1 VGAVNV
7 GASLDLEAI
16 FAQAVE
22 DHQAGRLSE
31 AVARYAQVLALK
43 PDLTAAHIN
52 LGNAFSEQGKLEE
65 AENSYRRALSLR
77 PDLADAHN
85 NLGTILFE
93 RDQLDA
99 ALECYH
105 RAIGLDPEYADAY
118 NNLGIALHQK
128 GRLEAAESSIRKGLS
143 LNPGVAEAHDS
154 LGTVLWEQG
163 RLEDALASASQ
174 AVALAPHCTRALNNF
189 GAILKDLGR
198 LDEALGVYRRLL
210 QIEPKSTGAL
220 NGLAEAL
227 AASGDAVRALDT
239 IIRSLNIAASTKAKR
254 IFVDIVKSR
263 SWTSDNAQLRAVMIR
278 ALAEAWERPS
288 ELAHT
293 SASLIKHCVQTGAC
307 VARAAHAWPRHLPAS
322 ELFGIGGLAA
332 LAEDGLLCTMLV
344 SANNADADIE
354 RFLTMARR
362 ALLEAGINNDAG
374 STGLP
379 FYAALANQCFLN
391 DYVFIYDEDE
401 IRRAENLRDILVGAL
416 QAGRTIAPI
425 QLLAVAAYFPLH
437 SLPGAARLLEEAWD
451 EPVTAVMM
459 QQVREPQE
467 EAGIRATIPRL
478 TPIERE
484 VSRRVRN
491 QYEENPYPR
500 WVRIPQIEKA
510 STISGY
516 LCRKFPFASFQ
527 RQSSYEIAE
536 ILCACCGAG
545 QMALEIAQS
554 LKGRILGVDLSLKS
568 LGYAKRKALELGI
581 SSIEFAQADV
591 MELSAL
597 GRSFDL
603 VECSGALHYF
613 ADPFAGWRVLL
624 SLLRPGGYMLLG
636 LYSKIARRGVMAM
649 RERIAQ
655 WDYGSSP
662 DDIRR
667 CRQDLR
673 DLDKMPDLG
682 ILNTYD
688 FFGVSTCRDLL
699 FHVQEQQIELG
710 AIAAFLRE
718 NGLTFLGFETDN
730 ATLEAY
736 RRRFPDDAAATNL
749 DHWQTFENDN
759 PETFSRMYMFWI
771 QKAAPP

>member
-1 VGAVNV
+1 M
-7 GASLDLEAI
+7 DLEAI
-16 FAQAVE
+16 FTQAVE

-31 AVARYAQVLALK
+31 AVARYVQVLALK
-43 PDLTAAHIN
+43 PDLTAAHNN
-52 LGNAFSEQGKLEE
+52 LGNALSEQGKLEE
-65 AENSYRRALSLR
+65 AEVSYRRALFLR
-77 PDLADAHN
+77 PQLADAHN

-93 RDQLDA
+93 RDQLDE
-99 ALECYH
+99 ALECYR

-118 NNLGIALHQK
+118 NNLGIVLHRK
-128 GRLEAAESSIRKGLS
+128 GRSDEAENSIRKALS
-143 LNPGVAEAHDS
+143 LKPGLAEAHDN

-163 RLEDALASASQ
+163 RLEDALASAGQ
-174 AVALAPHCTRALNNF
+174 AVVLAPRCTRALNNV

-198 LDEALGVYRRLL
+198 LDEAVGVYRRLL
-210 QIEPKSTGAL
+210 QISSKSTDAL

-227 AASGDAVRALDT
+227 AAGGDAVRALET
-239 IIRSLNIAASTKAKR
+239 IIQSLKISISTKAKR

-263 SWTSDNAQLRAVMIR
+263 SWTSDNAELRTAMIH
-278 ALAEAWERPS
+278 ALAEAWARPS
-288 ELAHT
+288 ELVHT
-293 SASLIKHCVQTGAC
+293 SASLIKHRAQTGAC
-307 VARAAHAWPRHLPAS
+307 VARAARAWPRHLPAS

-332 LAEDGLLCTMLV
+332 LAKDELLCTLLI
-344 SANNADADIE
+344 SAHNADTDIE

-362 ALLEAGINNDAG
+362 ALLETGINIDADD
-374 STGLP
+374 TGLP

-401 IRRAENLRDILVGAL
+401 IRQAENLRDALVRDL
-416 QAGRTIAPI
+416 EAGRVITPI

-437 SLPGAARLLEEAWD
+437 SLPGAARLLEAAWA
-451 EPVTAVMM
+451 EPVTAVVM

-467 EAGIRATIPRL
+467 EAQIRATIPRW

-510 STISGY
+510 STVSGY

-527 RQSSYEIAE
+527 RQSSYEVAE
-536 ILCACCGAG
+536 ILSACCGAG

-554 LKGRILGVDLSLKS
+554 LKGRVLGVDLSLKS
-568 LGYAKRKALELGI
+568 LGYAKRKALEFGI

-591 MELSAL
+591 MELGAL
-597 GRSFDL
+597 GRTFDL

-624 SLLRPGGYMLLG
+624 TLLRPGGHMLLG
-636 LYSKIARRGVMAM
+636 LYSKVARRGVMAM

-655 WDYGSSP
+655 WGYGPSAN
-662 DDIRR
+662 DIRR

-673 DLDKMPDLG
+673 DLDKNPDLG

-699 FHVQEQQIELG
+699 FHVQEQQIELH

-736 RRRFPDDAAATNL
+736 RRRFPNDAAATNL

-759 PETFSRMYMFWI
+759 PQTFSRMYMFWI

>member
-1 VGAVNV
+1 ME
-7 GASLDLEAI
+7 LEAI

-31 AVARYAQVLALK
+31 AVAGYVQVLALK
-43 PDLTAAHIN
+43 PDLTAAHNN
-52 LGNAFSEQGKLEE
+52 LGYALTEQGKPDE
-65 AENSYRRALSLR
+65 AEVSYRRALFLR
-77 PDLADAHN
+77 PELADAHN

-93 RDQLDA
+93 RDQLEE
-99 ALECYH
+99 ALECYR
-105 RAIGLDPEYADAY
+105 RAIGLDPDYADAY
-118 NNLGIALHQK
+118 NNLGIALHRK
-128 GRLEAAESSIRKGLS
+128 GRLDEAENSIRKGLS
-143 LNPGVAEAHDS
+143 LEPGVAEAHDS

-163 RLEDALASASQ
+163 RLEEALASAGQ
-174 AVALAPHCTRALNNF
+174 AVLLAPRFARALNNM

-198 LDEALGVYRRLL
+198 LDEALAVYRRLL
-210 QIEPKSTGAL
+210 QIEPKSTDAL

-227 AASGDAVRALDT
+227 AAGGDAARALEA
-239 IIRSLNIAASTKAKR
+239 IIQSLNITTSTKAKR

-263 SWTSDNAQLRAVMIR
+263 SWISDNAQLRAAMIR

-293 SASLIKHCVQTGAC
+293 SASLIKHRAQTGAC
-307 VARAAHAWPRHLPAS
+307 VARAARAWPRHLPAS

-332 LAEDGLLCTMLV
+332 LAEDELLCTLLV
-344 SANNADADIE
+344 SANNADINIE

-362 ALLEAGINNDAG
+362 ALLEAGINNDADD
-374 STGLP
+374 TGLP

-401 IRRAENLRDILVGAL
+401 FRQAENLRDTLVRAL
-416 QAGRTIAPI
+416 EAGRIITSI

-437 SLPGAARLLEEAWD
+437 SLPGAARLLEATWA
-451 EPVTAVMM
+451 EPVTAVVM

-467 EAGIRATIPRL
+467 ETRIRATIPRL

-510 STISGY
+510 STVSGY

-527 RQSSYEIAE
+527 RQSSYEVAE

-568 LGYAKRKALELGI
+568 LGYAKRKALELDI

-591 MELSAL
+591 MELGAL

-603 VECSGALHYF
+603 VECSGALHYL
-613 ADPFAGWRVLL
+613 ADPFAGWRILL
-624 SLLRPGGYMLLG
+624 SLLRPGGHMLLG
-636 LYSKIARRGVMAM
+636 LYSKVARRGIMAM

-662 DDIRR
+662 NDIRR

-673 DLDKMPDLG
+673 DLEKRPDLG

-699 FHVQEQQIELG
+699 FHVQEQQIELHE
-710 AIAAFLRE
+710 IAAFLRE
-718 NGLTFLGFETDN
+718 NGLTFLGFETDK
-730 ATLEAY
+730 ATLQAY

-759 PETFSRMYMFWI
+759 PETFTRMYMFWI

>member
-1 VGAVNV
+1 M
-7 GASLDLEAI
+7 DLEAI
-16 FAQAVE
+16 FARAVE

-31 AVARYAQVLALK
+31 AVAGYVQVLALK
-43 PDLTAAHIN
+43 PDLTAAHNN
-52 LGNAFSEQGKLEE
+52 LGYALSEQGKPEE
-65 AENSYRRALSLR
+65 AEVCYRRALSLG

-85 NLGTILFE
+85 NLGTVLFE
-93 RDQLDA
+93 RDQLDEA
-99 ALECYH
+99 IECYR
-105 RAIGLDPEYADAY
+105 RAIGLDPNFADAY
-118 NNLGIALHQK
+118 NNLGIALHRK
-128 GRLEAAESSIRKGLS
+128 GRLDEAENSIRKALS
-143 LNPGVAEAHDS
+143 LKPGVAEAHDS

-163 RLEDALASASQ
+163 RLADALASAAK
-174 AVALAPHCTRALNNF
+174 AVALAPHFTRALNNK

-198 LDEALGVYRRLL
+198 LDEALAVYRRIL
-210 QIEPKSTGAL
+210 QIEPNSTDAL

-227 AASGDAVRALDT
+227 AAGGDVGGALEAVMQ
-239 IIRSLNIAASTKAKR
+239 SLNIATSTKAKR
-254 IFVDIVKSR
+254 IFVEIVKSR
-263 SWTSDNAQLRAVMIR
+263 SWIGDNPQLRTAMIH

-293 SASLIKHCVQTGAC
+293 SASLIKHHAQTGAC
-307 VARAAHAWPRHLPAS
+307 VARAARAWPRNVSAS

-332 LAEDGLLCTMLV
+332 LAEDELLCTLLV
-344 SANNADADIE
+344 SANNADTDIE

-362 ALLEAGINNDAG
+362 ALLEAATNNDAG
-374 STGLP
+374 DTGLA

-391 DYVFIYDEDE
+391 DYVFIYGEDE
-401 IRRAENLRDILVGAL
+401 IRQAEILRDTLVQALDAGA
-416 QAGRTIAPI
+416 IVNPI
-425 QLLAVAAYFPLH
+425 QLLAVAAYCPLH
-437 SLPGAARLLEEAWD
+437 SLPGADRLLESAWA
-451 EPVTAVMM
+451 EPVTAVLM

-467 EAGIRATIPRL
+467 ETRIRATIPRL

-484 VSRRVRN
+484 VSRRVRS

-510 STISGY
+510 STVSGY

-527 RQSSYEIAE
+527 RQSRYEVAE

-568 LGYAKRKALELGI
+568 LGYAKRKAIELGI

-613 ADPFAGWRVLL
+613 ADPFAGWRILL
-624 SLLRPGGYMLLG
+624 SLLRPGGHMLLG
-636 LYSKIARRGVMAM
+636 LYSKVARRGVMAM

-655 WDYGSSP
+655 WGYGSSP

-673 DLDKMPDLG
+673 DLDKNPDLG

-699 FHVQEQQIELG
+699 FHVQEQQIELPE
-710 AIAAFLRE
+710 IADFLRD
-718 NGLTFLGFETDN
+718 NGLTFLGFETDK
-730 ATLEAY
+730 ATLQAY
-736 RRRFPDDAAATNL
+736 RRRFPDDPAATNL
-749 DHWQTFENDN
+749 DHWRTFENDN

-771 QKAAPP
+771 QKAAAP

>member
-1 VGAVNV
+1 LAL
-7 GASLDLEAI
+7 GASLDLESI
-16 FAQAVE
+16 FAQAVKH
-22 DHQAGRLSE
+22 HQAGRLSE
-31 AVARYAQVLALK
+31 AVAGYAQVLTLK
-43 PDLTAAHIN
+43 PDLAAAHNN
-52 LGNAFSEQGKLEE
+52 LGYALFEQGKPEQ
-65 AENSYRRALSLR
+65 AELSYRRALFLR
-77 PDLADAHN
+77 PELADAHN

-93 RDQLDA
+93 RDQQDE

-105 RAIGLDPEYADAY
+105 RAIELDPGYADAY
-118 NNLGIALHQK
+118 NNLGIALHRK
-128 GRLEAAESSIRKGLS
+128 GRLDDAESSIRKGLS
-143 LNPGVAEAHDS
+143 LRPDVAEAHDS

-163 RLEDALASASQ
+163 RLDDALASAAQ
-174 AVALAPHCTRALNNF
+174 AVALAPRFTRALNNM

-198 LDEALGVYRRLL
+198 LDEALAVYRRVL
-210 QIEPKSTGAL
+210 QIQPKCTDAM

-227 AASGDAVRALDT
+227 AARGDPTRGLET
-239 IIRSLNIAASTKAKR
+239 IIQSLKITATAKAKR
-254 IFVDIVKSR
+254 AFVDIVKSR
-263 SWTSDNAQLRAVMIR
+263 SWISDNAELRTAMIR

-293 SASLIKHCVQTGAC
+293 SASLIKNHALTGAC
-307 VARAAHAWPRHLPAS
+307 VKRAARAWPRHLSAS
-322 ELFGIGGLAA
+322 ELFGVGGLAA
-332 LAEDGLLCTMLV
+332 LAEDELLCTLLV
-344 SANNADADIE
+344 SANNADIDIE

-362 ALLEAGINNDAG
+362 TLLEAGIHNNADD
-374 STGLP
+374 TGLP

-391 DYVFIYDEDE
+391 DYVFIHDEDE
-401 IRRAENLRDILVGAL
+401 IRQAEKLRDTLVQSL
-416 QAGRTIAPI
+416 KAGRIVSPI
-425 QLLAVAAYFPLH
+425 QILAVAAYCPLH
-437 SLPGAARLLEEAWD
+437 SLPGADRLLEAAWA
-451 EPVTAVMM
+451 EPVAAVVI

-467 EAGIRATIPRL
+467 EARIRAAIPRL

-484 VSRRVRN
+484 VSCRVRS

-500 WVRIPQIEKA
+500 WVRIPQIEIA
-510 STISGY
+510 STVSGY

-527 RQSSYEIAE
+527 RQGSCEVAE

-591 MELSAL
+591 MELGAL

-613 ADPFAGWRVLL
+613 ADPFAGWRILL
-624 SLLRPGGYMLLG
+624 SLLRPGGHMLLG
-636 LYSKIARRGVMAM
+636 LYSKVARRGIMAM

-662 DDIRR
+662 NDIRR

-673 DLDKMPDLG
+673 DLEKTPDLG

-699 FHVQEQQIELG
+699 FHVQEQQVELRE
-710 AIAAFLRE
+710 IAAFIRE
-718 NGLTFLGFETDN
+718 HDLTFLGFETDK
-730 ATLEAY
+730 ATLQAY
-736 RRRFPDDAAATNL
+736 RRRFSDDPAATNL

-759 PETFSRMYMFWI
+759 PKTFSRMYMFWV
-771 QKAAPP
+771 QKPAPK

>member
-1 VGAVNV
+1 
-7 GASLDLEAI
+7 LDLEAI
-16 FAQAVE
+16 FAQAIE

-31 AVARYAQVLALK
+31 AVARYVQVLALN
-43 PDLTAAHIN
+43 PDLTAAHNN
-52 LGNAFSEQGKLEE
+52 LGNLLSEQGKLEE
-65 AENSYRRALSLR
+65 AEVSYRRALFLR
-77 PDLADAHN
+77 PQLADAHN

-93 RDQLDA
+93 RDQLDE
-99 ALECYH
+99 ALECYR
-105 RAIGLDPEYADAY
+105 RAIALDPEYADAY
-118 NNLGIALHQK
+118 NNLGIALHRK
-128 GRLEAAESSIRKGLS
+128 GRLDEAENNIRKALS
-143 LNPGVAEAHDS
+143 LKPGLADAHDN

-163 RLEDALASASQ
+163 RLEDALASANQ
-174 AVALAPHCTRALNNF
+174 AVVLAPCSTRALSNV

-210 QIEPKSTGAL
+210 QIKPKSTDAL

-227 AASGDAVRALDT
+227 AAGGDAARALET
-239 IIRSLNIAASTKAKR
+239 IIQSLKIAPSTKAKR
-254 IFVDIVKSR
+254 IFVGIVKSR
-263 SWTSDNAQLRAVMIR
+263 SWTSDNAQLRAVMID

-288 ELAHT
+288 ELVRT
-293 SASLIKHCVQTGAC
+293 SASLIKHGAQTGTC
-307 VARAAHAWPRHLPAS
+307 VERAARVWPRHIPAS

-332 LAEDGLLCTMLV
+332 LAKDELLCTLLV
-344 SANNADADIE
+344 SAHNADADIE

-362 ALLEAGINNDAG
+362 TLLEAGINNDADG
-374 STGLP
+374 RGLP

-401 IRRAENLRDILVGAL
+401 IRQAENLRDAL
-416 QAGRTIAPI
+416 IRALEAGRAVTPV

-437 SLPGAARLLEEAWD
+437 SLPGAALLLEAVWA
-451 EPVTAVMM
+451 EPVTTVVM
-459 QQVREPQE
+459 QQVREPLE
-467 EAGIRATIPRL
+467 EARIRAAIPRL
-478 TPIERE
+478 TPIERD

-500 WVRIPQIEKA
+500 WVRIPQIKKS
-510 STISGY
+510 STVSGY
-516 LCRKFPFASFQ
+516 LSRKFPFASFQ
-527 RQSSYEIAE
+527 RQSSYEVAE

-554 LKGRILGVDLSLKS
+554 LKGRVLGVDLSLKS

-591 MELSAL
+591 MELGAL

-624 SLLRPGGYMLLG
+624 SLLRPGGHMLLG
-636 LYSKIARRGVMAM
+636 LYSKVARRGIMAM
-649 RERIAQ
+649 RERITQ
-655 WDYGSSP
+655 WGYGQSAN
-662 DDIRR
+662 DIRR

-673 DLDKMPDLG
+673 DLDKKPDLS

-699 FHVQEQQIELG
+699 FHVQEQQIELHE
-710 AIAAFLRE
+710 IAAFLRE
-718 NGLTFLGFETDN
+718 NGLKFLGFETDN

-771 QKAAPP
+771 QKASPP